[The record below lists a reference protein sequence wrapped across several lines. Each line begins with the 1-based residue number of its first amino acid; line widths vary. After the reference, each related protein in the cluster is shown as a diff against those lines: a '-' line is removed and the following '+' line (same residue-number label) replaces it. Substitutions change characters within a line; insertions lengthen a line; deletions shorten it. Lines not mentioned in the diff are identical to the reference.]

1 MKYIIKKKGV
11 VTVSKFKEFKQ
22 KVKDNKGKIITSL
35 LVIGGVT
42 FVIVKQ
48 NGTIKQLKINDA
60 KQAEEIAKQAKD
72 IAILKSVMN
81 ENVLSSL
88 KASLTRKLRYAE
100 GRLNNAL
107 LNDNVI
113 SEADKL
119 LREEEIE
126 FFSKELEKITE
137 AEKLLE

>member
-1 MKYIIKKKGV
+1 M
-11 VTVSKFKEFKQ
+11 SKFKEFKQ

-48 NGTIKQLKINDA
+48 NGIIKQLKINDA

-107 LNDNVI
+107 LNDNII

-137 AEKLLE
+137 AEKLLK

>member
-1 MKYIIKKKGV
+1 M
-11 VTVSKFKEFKQ
+11 SKFKEFKQ
-22 KVKDNKGKIITSL
+22 KVKDNKGKIITSA
-35 LVIGGVT
+35 LVIGGVA

-72 IAILKSVMN
+72 IAVLKSVMN

-100 GRLNNAL
+100 GKLNNAL
-107 LNDNVI
+107 VKGSGI
-113 SEADKL
+113 TEVDKM

-137 AEKLLE
+137 AEKLLK

>member
-1 MKYIIKKKGV
+1 M
-11 VTVSKFKEFKQ
+11 SKFKEFKQ

-107 LNDNVI
+107 VKGSGI
-113 SEADKL
+113 TEVDKM

-137 AEKLLE
+137 AEKLLK

>member
-1 MKYIIKKKGV
+1 M
-11 VTVSKFKEFKQ
+11 SKFKEFKQ

>member
-1 MKYIIKKKGV
+1 M
-11 VTVSKFKEFKQ
+11 SKFKEFKQ

-48 NGTIKQLKINDA
+48 NGTIKQLKISDA
-60 KQAEEIAKQAKD
+60 KQSKD
-72 IAILKSVMN
+72 IAVLKSVMN

-100 GRLNNAL
+100 GKLNNAL
-107 LNDNVI
+107 VKGSGI
-113 SEADKL
+113 TEADKM
-119 LREEEIE
+119 LRLEEIE
-126 FFSKELEKITE
+126 FYSKELEKITE
-137 AEKLLE
+137 AEKLLK

>member
-1 MKYIIKKKGV
+1 M
-11 VTVSKFKEFKQ
+11 SKFKEFKQ
-22 KVKDNKGKIITSL
+22 KLKDSKGKIITGVL
-35 LVIGGVT
+35 FIGGVV

-137 AEKLLE
+137 AEKLLK

>member
-1 MKYIIKKKGV
+1 M
-11 VTVSKFKEFKQ
+11 SKFKEFKQ

-48 NGTIKQLKINDA
+48 NNTIKQLKISDA
-60 KQAEEIAKQAKD
+60 KQSKD
-72 IAILKSVMN
+72 IAVLKSVMN

-100 GRLNNAL
+100 GKLNNAL
-107 LNDNVI
+107 VKGSGI
-113 SEADKL
+113 TEADKM
-119 LREEEIE
+119 LRLEEIE
-126 FFSKELEKITE
+126 FYSKELEKITE
-137 AEKLLE
+137 SEKLLK

>member
-1 MKYIIKKKGV
+1 M
-11 VTVSKFKEFKQ
+11 SKFKEFKQ

-48 NGTIKQLKINDA
+48 NNTIKQLKISDA
-60 KQAEEIAKQAKD
+60 KQSKD
-72 IAILKSVMN
+72 IAVLKSVMN

-100 GRLNNAL
+100 GKLNNAL
-107 LNDNVI
+107 VKGSGI
-113 SEADKL
+113 TEADKT
-119 LREEEIE
+119 LRLEEIE
-126 FFSKELEKITE
+126 FYSKELEKITE
-137 AEKLLE
+137 AEKLLK

>member
-1 MKYIIKKKGV
+1 M
-11 VTVSKFKEFKQ
+11 SKFKKFKQ

-60 KQAEEIAKQAKD
+60 IQTEEIAKQSKD
-72 IAILKSVMN
+72 IAVLKSVMN

-137 AEKLLE
+137 AEKLLK

>member
-1 MKYIIKKKGV
+1 M
-11 VTVSKFKEFKQ
+11 SKFKEFKQ

-48 NGTIKQLKINDA
+48 NNELKRLLINDA
-60 KQAEEIAKQAKD
+60 KQTEELAKQAKD
-72 IAILKSVMN
+72 ITILKSVMN

-137 AEKLLE
+137 AEKLLK

>member
-1 MKYIIKKKGV
+1 M
-11 VTVSKFKEFKQ
+11 SKFKEFKQ
-22 KVKDNKGKIITSL
+22 KLKDNKGKIITGVL
-35 LVIGGVT
+35 FIGGVT

-48 NGTIKQLKINDA
+48 NNTIKQLKISDA
-60 KQAEEIAKQAKD
+60 KQSED
-72 IAILKSVMN
+72 IAVLKSVMN

-137 AEKLLE
+137 AEKLLK

>member
-1 MKYIIKKKGV
+1 MKYIIKKGDV
-11 VTVSKFKEFKQ
+11 RMSKFKKFKQ
-22 KVKDNKGKIITSL
+22 RVKDNKGKIITGL

-60 KQAEEIAKQAKD
+60 IQTEEIAKQSKD
-72 IAILKSVMN
+72 IAVLKSVMN

-137 AEKLLE
+137 AEKLLK

>member
-1 MKYIIKKKGV
+1 M
-11 VTVSKFKEFKQ
+11 
-22 KVKDNKGKIITSL
+22 L
-35 LVIGGVT
+35 
-42 FVIVKQ
+42 
-48 NGTIKQLKINDA
+48 

-88 KASLTRKLRYAE
+88 KSSLTRKLRYAE

-107 LNDNVI
+107 LNDNII

-137 AEKLLE
+137 AEKLLK

>member
-1 MKYIIKKKGV
+1 M
-11 VTVSKFKEFKQ
+11 SKFKEFKQ

-48 NGTIKQLKINDA
+48 NDTIKQLKISDA
-60 KQAEEIAKQAKD
+60 KQSKD
-72 IAILKSVMN
+72 IAVLKSVMN

-100 GRLNNAL
+100 GKLNNAL
-107 LNDNVI
+107 VKGSGI
-113 SEADKL
+113 TEADKL
-119 LREEEIE
+119 LRLEEIE
-126 FFSKELEKITE
+126 FYSKELEKIAE
-137 AEKLLE
+137 AEKLLK

>member
-1 MKYIIKKKGV
+1 M
-11 VTVSKFKEFKQ
+11 SKFKEFKQ
-22 KVKDNKGKIITSL
+22 KVKDNKGKIITGILFIS
-35 LVIGGVT
+35 GAT

-48 NGTIKQLKINDA
+48 NNELKRLLINDA
-60 KQAEEIAKQAKD
+60 KQTEELAKQAKD
-72 IAILKSVMN
+72 ITILKSVMN

-137 AEKLLE
+137 AEKLLK

>member
-1 MKYIIKKKGV
+1 MG
-11 VTVSKFKEFKQ
+11 KFKEFKQ
-22 KVKDNKGKIITSL
+22 KVKDNKGKIITSV
-35 LVIGGVT
+35 LVISGVA

-48 NGTIKQLKINDA
+48 NGIIKQLKINDA

-88 KASLTRKLRYAE
+88 KSSLTRKLRYAE

-107 LNDNVI
+107 LNDNII

-137 AEKLLE
+137 AEKLLK

>member
-1 MKYIIKKKGV
+1 M
-11 VTVSKFKEFKQ
+11 SKFKEFKQ
-22 KVKDNKGKIITSL
+22 KLKDSKGKIITGVL
-35 LVIGGVT
+35 FIGGVV

-48 NGTIKQLKINDA
+48 NGTIKQLKINYA

-137 AEKLLE
+137 AEKLLK

>member
-1 MKYIIKKKGV
+1 M
-11 VTVSKFKEFKQ
+11 SKFKEFKQ

-35 LVIGGVT
+35 LVIGGVA
-42 FVIVKQ
+42 FIVVKQ

-60 KQAEEIAKQAKD
+60 KQAEEITKQTKD

-100 GRLNNAL
+100 GKLNNAL
-107 LNDNVI
+107 VKGSGI
-113 SEADKL
+113 TEADKL
-119 LREEEIE
+119 LRMEEIE
-126 FFSKELEKITE
+126 FYSKELEKIAD